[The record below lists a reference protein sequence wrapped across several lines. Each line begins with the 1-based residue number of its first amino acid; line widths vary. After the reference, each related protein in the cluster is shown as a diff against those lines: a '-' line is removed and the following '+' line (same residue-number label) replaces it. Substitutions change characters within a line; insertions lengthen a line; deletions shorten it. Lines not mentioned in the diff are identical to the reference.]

1 MTPFK
6 KKKQSLSFQNYGK
19 EVKQQSF
26 KFIITMMKSLIL
38 YKTKNFNLSI
48 KGNNFIYQNKFVKK
62 IFYKVA

>member
-1 MTPFK
+1 MVPF

-38 YKTKNFNLSI
+38 YKTKFLICLSKETILYTKINLW
-48 KGNNFIYQNKFVKK
+48 KKYFI
-62 IFYKVA
+62 

>member
-1 MTPFK
+1 MVPFK

-19 EVKQQSF
+19 EVKQQNF

-38 YKTKNFNLSI
+38 YKTKKINLSF

-62 IFYKVA
+62 IFYIAA